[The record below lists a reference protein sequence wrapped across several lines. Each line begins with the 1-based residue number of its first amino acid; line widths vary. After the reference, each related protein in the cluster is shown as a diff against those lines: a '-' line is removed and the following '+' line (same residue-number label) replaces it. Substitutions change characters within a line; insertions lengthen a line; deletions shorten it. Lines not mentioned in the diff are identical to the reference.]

1 MILSISKLER
11 LFNLNVGKIEKES
24 LYIFD
29 DNISFWFEKLLDSDI
44 SF

>member
-1 MILSISKLER
+1 MILSMSKLER

-29 DNISFWFEKLLDSDI
+29 DNISF
-44 SF
+44 